1 MPDPQHTKVDSEK
14 LEQAVKK
21 EIPTPETP
29 TEPTEQ
35 QAPIE
40 KTPPIPEGVV
50 EVTAEK
56 PVEKQPTEENF
67 LEESIASLKTKLKGS
82 KAKKTTIP
90 QIRDEVTIQV
100 EKVMEED
107 LGDAFRELTPIQKE
121 EFKIKGEQVAFE
133 IRDLLKKTHLKAKT
147 IFKLIFEWLKM
158 LPGIN
163 KFFLEQEA
171 KIKTDKILTLKN
183 TTRK

>member
-1 MPDPQHTKVDSEK
+1 MPDQKITHAEDEK
-14 LEQAVKK
+14 NIAPAEGNIA
-21 EIPTPETP
+21 IETP
-29 TEPTEQ
+29 SEVIQ
-35 QAPIE
+35 QPVIE
-40 KTPPIPEGVV
+40 KTPTTPEG
-50 EVTAEK
+50 EFSFTQKKPETPAE
-56 PVEKQPTEENF
+56 EENF
-67 LEESIASLKTKLKGS
+67 LEESIGNLKSKLRGTK
-82 KAKKTTIP
+82 KKPTTVP
-90 QIRDEVTIQV
+90 QVRDEVTIQV

-107 LGDAFRELTPIQKE
+107 LGDAFLELTPIQKQ

-171 KIKTDKILTLKN
+171 KIKTDKILALKKVD
-183 TTRK
+183 RK